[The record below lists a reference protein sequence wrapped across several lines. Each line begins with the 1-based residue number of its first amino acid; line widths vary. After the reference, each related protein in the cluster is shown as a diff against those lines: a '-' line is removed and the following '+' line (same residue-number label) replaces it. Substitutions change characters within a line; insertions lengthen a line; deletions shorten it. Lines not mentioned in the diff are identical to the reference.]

1 MRPDT
6 PSPPP
11 PTAAACSSA
20 RERALCA
27 ELAAARSEASLLRAA
42 LASAT
47 SEAAQLRRATLGLAS
62 INRTLAAVGEGLCLT
77 NSRAE
82 IVYVNEGFL
91 RLTGYPKSY
100 CLGRNC
106 AFLQGEGTDP
116 ATVAA
121 LRAAIAAGRALRVD
135 VLNYRRDGRPFWN
148 DLSITPVRADGA
160 AEGGEVQY
168 YVGIQSDVSRRYG
181 LRDGDVVPAAR
192 RSDARCDAVV
202 AAAAGAAARGAAA
215 AAPGVAAAAQA
226 KQAEPRQRAGG
237 SASPEEGRRSGSAG
251 AAAAS
256 KLTPDAIQSLLEL
269 DYVDDAR
276 LFTDVQTAL
285 A

>member
-1 MRPDT
+1 LT
-6 PSPPP
+6 
-11 PTAAACSSA
+11 
-20 RERALCA
+20 A
-27 ELAAARSEASLLRAA
+27 ELASARAEASLLRAA

-47 SEAAQLRRATLGLAS
+47 AEAAQLRRATLGLAS

-91 RLTGYPKSY
+91 RLTGYPKAF

-106 AFLQGEGTDP
+106 AFLQGQGTDP
-116 ATVAA
+116 ATVAS

-148 DLSITPVRADGA
+148 DLSITPVRAEGA

-192 RSDARCDAVV
+192 RSDTPSGVPADAP
-202 AAAAGAAARGAAA
+202 AAGNAPGGAAATAPGAAA
-215 AAPGVAAAAQA
+215 AAQATDAERPQQPQQAQL
-226 KQAEPRQRAGG
+226 AERKDVPSRPDMHRNG
-237 SASPEEGRRSGSAG
+237 SAGG

-256 KLTPDAIQSLLEL
+256 LLTPDAIQSLLEL
-269 DYVDDAR
+269 DNVDDAR
-276 LFTDVQTAL
+276 LFTGAQNTF
-285 A
+285 